1 MKTRGRLY
9 SSLNA
14 RRWERLAPALRFGRL
29 RDHLRGRE
37 GASAGRTVAIAT
49 FLMVITC
56 LSDPAAEVYR
66 VVLCVRAQERNAT
79 GAKTVLAGVQILEHF
94 AKCDQIGVSH
104 LTAP

>member
-14 RRWERLAPALRFGRL
+14 RRWERLADALRFGRL

-37 GASAGRTVAIAT
+37 GASAGRTVALAT

-56 LSDPAAEVYR
+56 LSDTAVEVYEVAFR
-66 VVLCVRAQERNAT
+66 VRAQERNA
-79 GAKTVLAGVQILEHF
+79 ADV
-94 AKCDQIGVSH
+94 
-104 LTAP
+104 